1 MFTLGEINFFFGAVI
16 RGAWKTE
23 LGCSPGQSLT
33 EKSPEVSSAAP
44 SCSEMIRESDR
55 SHSSRQDHPHPMG
68 AVEAWKSFCLRV
80 CVRVCAW
87 GCNLRATRAGLSLG
101 ALKAKAKPLT
111 CGWSW
116 AIRGWLGGLPRGTRC
131 CPAPMGCQGA
141 GGGNTW
147 VLPHLLA
154 LGLPLMPSTHGSPS
168 RSWSH
173 PGKGLHSGF

>member
-1 MFTLGEINFFFGAVI
+1 MGFSDTFILSAFFAVVGAAKKIPFVILGMFTLGEINFFFAAVI

-80 CVRVCAW
+80 CVRACVC
-87 GCNLRATRAGLSLG
+87 LR
-101 ALKAKAKPLT
+101 
-111 CGWSW
+111 
-116 AIRGWLGGLPRGTRC
+116 
-131 CPAPMGCQGA
+131 M
-141 GGGNTW
+141 
-147 VLPHLLA
+147 
-154 LGLPLMPSTHGSPS
+154 
-168 RSWSH
+168 
-173 PGKGLHSGF
+173 